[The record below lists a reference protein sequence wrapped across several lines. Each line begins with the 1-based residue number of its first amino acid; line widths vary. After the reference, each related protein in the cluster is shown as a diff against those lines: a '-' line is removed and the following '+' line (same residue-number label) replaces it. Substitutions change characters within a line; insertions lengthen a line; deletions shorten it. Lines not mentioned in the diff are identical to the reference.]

1 MNPAVSFSNF
11 FSYTQ
16 NRYRNLYSRTGRV
29 QERERGKK
37 RKEREPERGAQF
49 ILAH

>member
-16 NRYRNLYSRTGRV
+16 NRYRNPYSRTGCV
-29 QERERGKK
+29 QERERKK